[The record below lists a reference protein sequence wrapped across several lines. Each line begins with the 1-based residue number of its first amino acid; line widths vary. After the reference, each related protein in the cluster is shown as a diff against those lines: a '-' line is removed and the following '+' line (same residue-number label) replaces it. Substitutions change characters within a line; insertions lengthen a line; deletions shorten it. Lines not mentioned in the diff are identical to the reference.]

1 MKIAIHHR
9 KYSFSDRWIAYCE
22 KEAIEFKIVDAYQSD
37 IIQQVADCD
46 AFMWHFNHINAKD
59 TLFAKQLLFA
69 METSGKL
76 VFPSTN
82 MAWHFDDKVAQKY
95 MLEAIEAQLI
105 NSHVFYRKEDA
116 QQWVKQTDFPIV
128 FKLRGGA
135 GSENVKL
142 ISTKKNAQKYIKKA
156 FGKGFSQYNA
166 LVVFKD
172 RWRKY
177 RLGVG
182 SFSNVLK
189 GFARIFLTTEFA
201 KVKGNERG
209 YIYFQQFVPK
219 NTSDTRV
226 IIVGKR
232 AFAVKRMVREND
244 FRASGSGVK
253 KYEKEEIDERT
264 IKIASEITKK
274 LEYECVGFDF
284 VFDEHNNPLIVE
296 MGYGFAIQF
305 YDPCPG
311 YWDDN
316 LNWHEGKFNPQEWM
330 VDDLVNKIK
339 STTIEKE

>member
-9 KYSFSDRWIAYCE
+9 KGSFSDRWIAYCE
-22 KEAIEFKIVDAYQSD
+22 EKSISFKIVDAYQND
-37 IIQQVADCD
+37 IIQQIADCD
-46 AFMWHFNHINAKD
+46 AFMWHFNHISAKD
-59 TLFAKQLLFA
+59 TLFAKQLIFA
-69 METSGKL
+69 IESSGKL

-95 MLEAIEAQLI
+95 MLEAIEAPLI
-105 NSHVFYRKEDA
+105 NSQIFYTKGAA
-116 QQWVKQTDFPIV
+116 QKWIQKTNFPIV

-142 ISTKKNAQKYIKKA
+142 VRSKNSAQKYINKA

-166 LVVFKD
+166 SVVFKD
-172 RWRKY
+172 RLRKY

-189 GFARIFLTTEFA
+189 GFVRIFYTTEFA
-201 KVKGNERG
+201 RVKGNEKG
-209 YIYFQQFVPK
+209 YIYFQKFVPK

-226 IIVGKR
+226 IIVGNR

-253 KYEKEEIDERT
+253 KYEKNEIDERT
-264 IKIASEITKK
+264 IKIAFEIAKK
-274 LEYECVGFDF
+274 MEYECVGFDF
-284 VFDEHNNPLIVE
+284 VFDEQNNPLIVE

-311 YWDDN
+311 YWDTE
-316 LNWHEGKFNPQEWM
+316 LNWHKGYFIPQAWM
-330 VDDLVNKIK
+330 VQDVINKLRK
-339 STTIEKE
+339 NN